1 MTAPQISFVRLLLY
15 FTCMKNRITSVAFR
29 MAIDSATGKF
39 SAPRLMNATDTVI
52 AVSTMSD
59 PKIV

>member
-1 MTAPQISFVRLLLY
+1 
-15 FTCMKNRITSVAFR
+15 

-39 SAPRLMNATDTVI
+39 SEPRLTNATDTVI